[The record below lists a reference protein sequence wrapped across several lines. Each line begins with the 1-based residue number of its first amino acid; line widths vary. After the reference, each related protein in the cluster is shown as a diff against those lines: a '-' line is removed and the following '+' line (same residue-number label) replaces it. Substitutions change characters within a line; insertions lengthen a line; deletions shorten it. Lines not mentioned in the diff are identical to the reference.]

1 VQSAV
6 CADVA
11 RCGSGMSGMWPRGS
25 RTLVHMTMGKPL
37 YHYLYSS
44 ILSTTVEMLCA
55 ILKLLMSDRQTD

>member
-37 YHYLYSS
+37 YHYWRPKVVRLTQTWFDVGSHL
-44 ILSTTVEMLCA
+44 LS
-55 ILKLLMSDRQTD
+55 RR

>member
-25 RTLVHMTMGKPL
+25 RTLVQMTMGHWF
-37 YHYLYSS
+37 YHYYAL
-44 ILSTTVEMLCA
+44 
-55 ILKLLMSDRQTD
+55 SDRICCDS